1 MKAINK
7 NIKILEGSFIVELYD
22 EAVFNTYLLS
32 ELIADI
38 LSLVKKAQSENLTD
52 SEIIDYFQGLFFI
65 YCKVTESLIAHFDGN
80 DLYSIQELSENYNVY
95 MDRFR
100 FSLEM
105 LLKRDYKSVEAYID
119 ELGVLVN

>member
-7 NIKILEGSFIVELYD
+7 NINVLEGSFIVELYD

-32 ELIADI
+32 GLIADI
-38 LSLVKKAQSENLTD
+38 LSLVKEAQSGNLTD
-52 SEIIDYFQGLFFI
+52 SEIIDHFQGLFFI
-65 YCKVTESLIAHFDGN
+65 YCKVVQCLIAHFDNN
-80 DLYSIQELSENYNVY
+80 DLYLIQELSENYNVY

-105 LLKRDYKSVEAYID
+105 LLKKDYESVKNYID
-119 ELGVLVN
+119 EMGALVN